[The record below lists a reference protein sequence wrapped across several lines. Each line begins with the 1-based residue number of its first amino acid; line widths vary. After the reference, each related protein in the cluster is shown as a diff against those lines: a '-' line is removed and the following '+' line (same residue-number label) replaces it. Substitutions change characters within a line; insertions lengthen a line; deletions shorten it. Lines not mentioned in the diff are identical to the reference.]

1 MQTGVDHEAAGTEDH
16 GIEVAKP
23 GFKGNI
29 KKIVIKP
36 YQVVPAQM
44 CKQNIFHLQNDLL
57 KPGHGIIKE
66 TELISKGLTVER
78 PTLNMGCCV
87 NFRLRS
93 PSLCER

>member
-16 GIEVAKP
+16 RIEVAKP
-23 GFKGNI
+23 GFNKTLPG
-29 KKIVIKP
+29 
-36 YQVVPAQM
+36 QM
-44 CKQNIFHLQNDLL
+44 CKQNILRLQNHLL

-87 NFRLRS
+87 NFRLHS
-93 PSLCER
+93 PSLYEC